1 MLETCGGLVTGAVAE
16 RLGGF
21 GTVCCAYTGRSPP
34 SQDAVR
40 MFNFPW
46 AMRDSL
52 CCASLERLS
61 TAADGDCTSN
71 SQAGE
76 GTAASPLANGTA
88 MLASPPPAGA
98 VAAQAEAAVTT
109 VAIAVDVIQS
119 PAASEPQQQADQTQA
134 DISAQNSTAN
144 GPMTGPEAACSAPPL
159 AASTVAVQTAVQ
171 TLLDSGAC
179 VTANAIDETLVVPS
193 VPGAAPAQ
201 QSEAATSVSEQNGN
215 DAPAAGRT
223 PRNME
228 PKRCI
233 TAVPP
238 ARLDQLRALV
248 RPGFD
253 SCIIAAPGLQPLA
266 AVQRLLPFLASS
278 ASLVVFSPH
287 LQPLAEA
294 MAGLQASKAATNLQ
308 LQVRRSVM
316 RLRASSRCMSRALSE
331 VLAPQKERITADQ
344 LLILI
349 RAPQPVQESWWREHQ
364 VLPFRT
370 HPQMSTTGTGG
381 YLLSG
386 IKVVADSSAAPA
398 APQSQPGGKVESSAD
413 RVAEAPAGSAD
424 KDLAVPAAPEAAQ
437 AEEPSAKKLKLQD
450 SSTFSVAVLE
460 PN

>member
-1 MLETCGGLVTGAVAE
+1 MAQVLVLETCGGLVTGAVAE

-61 TAADGDCTSN
+61 TAANGDCAS
-71 SQAGE
+71 SPQAGE
-76 GTAASPLANGTA
+76 AVAASPLVNGAAT
-88 MLASPPPAGA
+88 LASAPLASETAAG
-98 VAAQAEAAVTT
+98 QAEAAVTA
-109 VAIAVDVIQS
+109 VPMEVDVS
-119 PAASEPQQQADQTQA
+119 RAKDASESRRQPDQTQA
-134 DISAQNSTAN
+134 DVSAHDSTAMAN
-144 GPMTGPEAACSAPPL
+144 GLTNGTEAACSGPPR
-159 AASTVAVQTAVQ
+159 AASTATDQTSGQILV
-171 TLLDSGAC
+171 DSGPRG
-179 VTANAIDETLVVPS
+179 TAKAIDETPLVPD
-193 VPGAAPAQ
+193 AAPAQ
-201 QSEAATSVSEQNGN
+201 QLEADASVREQTFN

-266 AVQRLLPFLASS
+266 AVQRLLPFLAPS

-308 LQVRRSVM
+308 LQV
-316 RLRASSRCMSRALSE
+316 
-331 VLAPQKERITADQ
+331 
-344 LLILI
+344 
-349 RAPQPVQESWWREHQ
+349 
-364 VLPFRT
+364 
-370 HPQMSTTGTGG
+370 
-381 YLLSG
+381 
-386 IKVVADSSAAPA
+386 
-398 APQSQPGGKVESSAD
+398 
-413 RVAEAPAGSAD
+413 
-424 KDLAVPAAPEAAQ
+424 
-437 AEEPSAKKLKLQD
+437 
-450 SSTFSVAVLE
+450 
-460 PN
+460 